1 MALSSL
7 QFELRA
13 STVALRPKA
22 SSVKSSQ
29 VRGKICSVRGE
40 EYQKGVGER
49 ALVLGADNFPFLGA
63 SALHGRVPWKGVFS
77 CHELS
82 GVWLF

>member
-1 MALSSL
+1 MGFSL
-7 QFELRA
+7 GPGLPTQA
-13 STVALRPKA
+13 AVAC
-22 SSVKSSQ
+22 
-29 VRGKICSVRGE
+29 GKICSVRGE

-63 SALHGRVPWKGVFS
+63 SALHGRVSWKGVFS

>member
-1 MALSSL
+1 MGFSL
-7 QFELRA
+7 GPGLPTQA
-13 STVALRPKA
+13 AV
-22 SSVKSSQ
+22 

-49 ALVLGADNFPFLGA
+49 ALVLGADNFPFSGA
-63 SALHGRVPWKGVFS
+63 SALHGRVRWKGVFS